1 MIKRK
6 TKQYN
11 NIEMHN
17 KYSSNKR
24 VSKLIK
30 KMREVKN
37 FIIIDGDFSI
47 TVSINWKLGDI
58 QKI

>member
-58 QKI
+58 

>member
-17 KYSSNKR
+17 KYSSNRR
-24 VSKLIK
+24 VPKLIK

-58 QKI
+58 

>member
-24 VSKLIK
+24 FSKLIK

-58 QKI
+58 